1 MLISRP
7 GGVHITWQQQ
17 VKGTPD
23 PDPRCRKDPAAAW
36 RKAQAAGDGQARVA
50 AGEKNPVPASVK
62 VLAGFLALLACL
74 ALATRPALAQP
85 VPLPQVN
92 LNLSQTTDPRQV
104 VDTVRLLVLLT
115 VLAIVPAILLLMT
128 SFTRIIIVLSF
139 VRSALATQQTPPNQV
154 LIGLAL
160 FLTFFIMAPVYN
172 QVKTQA
178 LDPYL
183 AGQLTQE
190 QALAAGAK
198 PVREFMYHQTR
209 EKDLALFI
217 RMSGMAQPRTR
228 DDVPMHVL
236 IPAFIISELKTAFQM
251 GFLIY
256 IPFLVID
263 LVIASTLMA
272 MGMFMVPPVMISL
285 PFKLMLF
292 VLVDGWYL
300 VVKSLLESF

>member
-1 MLISRP
+1 MTNKAYYGWRWCWRP
-7 GGVHITWQQQ
+7 LVRVGG
-17 VKGTPD
+17 
-23 PDPRCRKDPAAAW
+23 
-36 RKAQAAGDGQARVA
+36 
-50 AGEKNPVPASVK
+50 
-62 VLAGFLALLACL
+62 ALLLFLACL
-74 ALATRPALAQP
+74 GLGLKPALAQP

-92 LNLSQTTDPRQV
+92 LNLGQTTDPRQV

-115 VLAIVPAILLLMT
+115 VLALAPALVLMMT
-128 SFTRIIIVLSF
+128 SFTRIIVVLSF
-139 VRSALATQQTPPNQV
+139 VRSALATQQTPPNQI

-160 FLTFFIMAPVYN
+160 FLTFFIMAPVYS

-178 LDPYL
+178 IDPYL
-183 AGQLTQE
+183 AGQITQE
-190 QALAAGAK
+190 QALAAGAG
-198 PVREFMYHQTR
+198 PVREFMYRQTR
-209 EKDLALFI
+209 EKDLALFVH
-217 RMSGMAQPRTR
+217 MSGMAQPRTR
-228 DDVPMHVL
+228 DDVPLHVL

-256 IPFLVID
+256 IPFLIID